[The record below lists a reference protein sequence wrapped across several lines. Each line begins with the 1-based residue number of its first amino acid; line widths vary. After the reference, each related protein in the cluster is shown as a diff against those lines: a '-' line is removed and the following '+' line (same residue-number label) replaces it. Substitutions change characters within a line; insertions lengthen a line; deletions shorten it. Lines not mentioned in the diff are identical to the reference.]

1 MWYRAFI
8 ASNVVFLLGIFAVF
22 LGDHL
27 LPVLAPFT
35 LPAGALLAGISGIV
49 FAVSGIALIRADV
62 RT

>member
-8 ASNVVFLLGIFAVF
+8 ASNVVFLFGIFAVF
-22 LGDHL
+22 LGDRL

-35 LPAGALLAGISGIV
+35 LPAGALLAGVSGIV